1 MLELLATGMR
11 HAEILLENNYAQ
23 VFSQSLIFQKF
34 AWYPPKYQWQPK
46 APLDLNQQNIKFIYF
61 ILK

>member
-1 MLELLATGMR
+1 MR